1 LKPTLRAVLIATLGI
16 VPALLPAILDTR
28 FSILWI
34 GFAAATLVAIGLDLL
49 AVPRP
54 GWLPVEL
61 ELPPVLYIGD
71 EGRATVRVKNHHEW
85 REVVVEII
93 LDTGGV
99 LPPVDAVRATVRP
112 GMEGRIPIA
121 LHPKRR
127 GNARVDALWL
137 RWYGPLGLIRRAVRI
152 PVDRDVPVVPNV
164 RAVRAAALKLFRSKE
179 FLHGLK
185 PERYAGDG
193 SEFDSLREFL
203 PGFDHRAI
211 DWKASAR
218 HVKLIAREYRS
229 ERNHQVI
236 VGFDTGHLMAERL
249 QGVPRLDHAMN
260 AGLLL
265 TWAALKT
272 GDRVGLFAFD
282 EQVRLFSHPRGGMPS
297 FAALQRQTAG
307 LDYSSGETNF
317 TLGLMSLSRR
327 LKRRTLIVLFTDFV
341 DTVTAELMVENVGRL
356 AARHLVLCITLKDPG
371 LVEAATATPTSAETL
386 SRAVVAGDLVRE
398 REVVLMRLR
407 RLGIHCIDAPAKK
420 VSTELVNRYLEIK
433 RRELV

>member
-1 LKPTLRAVLIATLGI
+1 MKPTLRAVLILTLGLL
-16 VPALLPAILDTR
+16 PAVLPAILDSR
-28 FSILWI
+28 LSILWI
-34 GFAAATLVAIGLDLL
+34 GFAAATLVAMGLDLL
-49 AVPRP
+49 ALP
-54 GWLPVEL
+54 GSGRVPVEL
-61 ELPPVLYIGD
+61 DLPPVFYIGD
-71 EGRATVRVKNHHEW
+71 EGRAVVRVKNRHEW
-85 REVVVEII
+85 REIVVDII

-99 LPPVDAVRATVRP
+99 LPPVDSTQATIRP
-112 GMEGRIPIA
+112 GMEGSIEIVLR
-121 LHPKRR
+121 PKRR
-127 GNARVDALWL
+127 GTARIDALWL

-152 PVDRDVPVVPNV
+152 PVDRDVPVVPNI
-164 RAVRAAALKLFRSKE
+164 RGVRAAALKLFRSRE
-179 FLHGLK
+179 FMHGLK

-203 PGFDHRAI
+203 PGFDNRAI

-249 QGVPRLDHAMN
+249 EGVPRLDHAMN

-265 TWAALKT
+265 SWAALKT

-282 EQVRLFSHPRGGMPS
+282 EKVRHFSQPRGGMPS
-297 FAALQRQTAG
+297 FAALQRQTAN
-307 LDYSSGETNF
+307 LDYSTGETNF
-317 TLGLMSLSRR
+317 TLGLMSLQRR
-327 LKRRTLIVLFTDFV
+327 LKRRTLVVLFTDFV
-341 DTVTAELMVENVGRL
+341 DTVTAELMVENLGRL
-356 AARHLVLCITLKDPG
+356 AARNLVLCITLSDPG
-371 LVEAATATPTSAETL
+371 LATAAEQAPMNPATL

-407 RLGIHCIDAPAKK
+407 RLGIHCIDAPAEK
-420 VSTELVNRYLEIK
+420 VSTVLINRYLEIK